1 MGESAGAD
9 TTPKETE
16 APVSSE
22 EFPVTDVAASDHPSD
37 QPSRKLWFDWSDR
50 DQRVLLVLALLVFAG
65 IGWHWI
71 RWRARGV
78 ELVEIRRLPQ
88 REYDF
93 KIDINQ
99 ATWVEWMQLPGI
111 GEVLARQIVADREQL
126 GPFQQIADLKR
137 VKGVGTVTFDT
148 IQPWLICSDCKIGTA
163 H

>member
-1 MGESAGAD
+1 MVEDGEPDPPTLPVPPAGSDEAISAG
-9 TTPKETE
+9 PL
-16 APVSSE
+16 
-22 EFPVTDVAASDHPSD
+22 SDHPRD
-37 QPSRKLWFDWSDR
+37 LPPRKLWFDWSDR

-65 IGWHWI
+65 IGWHWM
-71 RWRARGV
+71 RWRSRGV
-78 ELVEIRRLPQ
+78 ELVEIRRLPERQ
-88 REYDF
+88 YDF
-93 KIDINQ
+93 RIDINQ

-137 VKGVGTVTFDT
+137 VRGVGTVTFDT

>member
-1 MGESAGAD
+1 MMVEDGEPEPASLPAAPTVTGEAGA
-9 TTPKETE
+9 PEH
-16 APVSSE
+16 A
-22 EFPVTDVAASDHPSD
+22 SD
-37 QPSRKLWFDWSDR
+37 QPEDVPPRKLWFDWSDR

-65 IGWHWI
+65 IGWHWL
-71 RWRARGV
+71 RWRSAGSD
-78 ELVEIRRLPQ
+78 LVEIRRLPA

-93 KIDINQ
+93 KIDINR

-111 GEVLARQIVADREQL
+111 GEVLARQIVADREQH

-148 IQPWLICSDCKIGTA
+148 IQPWLTCTECKIGAA